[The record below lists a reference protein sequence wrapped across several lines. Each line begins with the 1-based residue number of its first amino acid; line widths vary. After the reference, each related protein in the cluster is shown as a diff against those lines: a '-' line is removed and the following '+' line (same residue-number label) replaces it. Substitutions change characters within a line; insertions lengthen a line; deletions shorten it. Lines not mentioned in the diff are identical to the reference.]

1 LQAPVVQTEELN
13 IFVAFRPYLQEFL
26 EEASK
31 LFEVVLFTASEVSQS
46 HREILKKDKKGP
58 QQQLRNCL

>member
-1 LQAPVVQTEELN
+1 MQAPVVQTEELN

-46 HREILKKDKKGP
+46 HREILKKDKK
-58 QQQLRNCL
+58 RT